1 MGIKKTSDSKEEKD
15 GTAAEKASETSEMSE
30 KTEQT
35 KSDKKTDKLKDRMSE
50 ELKKAQ
56 EELSSEK
63 EKYLRMLAEYDN
75 FRKRS
80 QKERESTYSDV
91 RADTVTRFLPVYDNL
106 ERALKTE
113 TADEAYRRG
122 VEMTLSQFKETIE
135 KLGVSEIEAGSG
147 TKFDPEIHNAVMHVE
162 DENFGEGI
170 IAEEFQKGFKLG
182 DKVIRCSIVKVAN

>member
-1 MGIKKTSDSKEEKD
+1 MSIKKTPDSKEETN
-15 GTAAEKASETSEMSE
+15 GSETVEASETVEINE
-30 KTEQT
+30 KEEHS
-35 KSDKKTDKLKDRMSE
+35 KSDKKADKIKDKSSDEMKKAKE
-50 ELKKAQ
+50 ELA
-56 EELSSEK
+56 SEK

-80 QKERESTYSDV
+80 QKERENTYADV

-122 VEMTLSQFKETIE
+122 VEMTLAQFKDTIE
-135 KLGVSEIEAGSG
+135 KLGVCEIEAGTG
-147 TKFDPEIHNAVMHVE
+147 TKFNPEIHNAVMHIE

-182 DKVIRCSIVKVAN
+182 EKVIRCSIVKVAN

>member
-15 GTAAEKASETSEMSE
+15 GTTAEKAFETSEINE
-30 KTEQT
+30 KTEET
-35 KSDKKTDKLKDRMSE
+35 KSDKKTDKIKDRMSE

-122 VEMTLSQFKETIE
+122 VEMTLTQFKETIE

-170 IAEEFQKGFKLG
+170 ITEEFQKGFKLG

>member
-1 MGIKKTSDSKEEKD
+1 MSMKKTSDPKEEKE
-15 GTAAEKASETSEMSE
+15 GTTAEKAPETSEMSGKAE
-30 KTEQT
+30 ET
-35 KSDKKTDKLKDRMSE
+35 KSDKKTDKIKDKE
-50 ELKKAQ
+50 YAELKKVQ
-56 EELSSEK
+56 EELAAEK

-91 RADTVTRFLPVYDNL
+91 RADTVTKFLPVYDNL

-122 VEMTLSQFKETIE
+122 VEMTLTQFREIIE
-135 KLGVSEIEAGSG
+135 KLGVCEIGAGTG

-170 IAEEFQKGFKLG
+170 ITEEFQKGFKLG

>member
-1 MGIKKTSDSKEEKD
+1 MSMKKTSDPKEEKD
-15 GTAAEKASETSEMSE
+15 GSTLEEAVEINDKI
-30 KTEQT
+30 EQP
-35 KSDKKTDKLKDRMSE
+35 KSDKKSDKIKDKESN

-56 EELSSEK
+56 EELAAEK

-122 VEMTLSQFKETIE
+122 VEMTLTQFKETIE
-135 KLGVSEIEAGSG
+135 KLGVSEIEAGAG

-170 IAEEFQKGFKLG
+170 IAEEFQKGFRLG

>member
-1 MGIKKTSDSKEEKD
+1 MSIKKTSDPKEEAE
-15 GTAAEKASETSEMSE
+15 GSAAEEAAEAND

-35 KSDKKTDKLKDRMSE
+35 KPDKKTDKLKDKESND
-50 ELKKAQ
+50 LKKAQ
-56 EELSSEK
+56 EELAAEK

-80 QKERESTYSDV
+80 QKERENTYSDV

-106 ERALKTE
+106 ERALNTE

-122 VEMTLSQFKETIE
+122 VEMTLAQFKETIE
-135 KLGVSEIEAGSG
+135 KLGVCEIEACVG

-162 DENFGEGI
+162 DESFGESVI
-170 IAEEFQKGFKLG
+170 VEEFQKGFRLG
-182 DKVIRCSIVKVAN
+182 DKVIRCSVVKVAN

>member
-1 MGIKKTSDSKEEKD
+1 MSIKKMSDPKEEKE
-15 GTAAEKASETSEMSE
+15 GLAAEKADETIEINE
-30 KTEQT
+30 KSEQT
-35 KSDKKTDKLKDRMSE
+35 KPDKKAEKIKDKNSD

-56 EELSSEK
+56 EALTAEK
-63 EKYLRMLAEYDN
+63 DKYLRMLAESDN
-75 FRKRS
+75 FRMRS

-106 ERALKTE
+106 ERALKQE

-122 VEMTLSQFKETIE
+122 VEMTLAQFKETIE

-162 DENFGEGI
+162 DESFGEGI

>member
-1 MGIKKTSDSKEEKD
+1 MSMKKTSDPKEEKD
-15 GTAAEKASETSEMSE
+15 GSTLEEAVEINDKI
-30 KTEQT
+30 EQP
-35 KSDKKTDKLKDRMSE
+35 KSDKKSDKIKDKESN

-56 EELSSEK
+56 EELAAEK

-122 VEMTLSQFKETIE
+122 VEMTLTQFKETIE
-135 KLGVSEIEAGSG
+135 KLGVSEIEAGAG

-162 DENFGEGI
+162 DENVGENTVVEVLQQGY
-170 IAEEFQKGFKLG
+170 QLG
-182 DKVIRCSIVKVAN
+182 DKVLRFAMVKVAN

>member
-1 MGIKKTSDSKEEKD
+1 MSIKKTSDPKEEVD
-15 GTAAEKASETSEMSE
+15 GSAAEESAETSD
-30 KTEQT
+30 KAEQA
-35 KSDKKTDKLKDRMSE
+35 KPDKKADKIKDKSSD

-56 EELSSEK
+56 EALAAEK

-122 VEMTLSQFKETIE
+122 VEMTLTQFKETIE
-135 KLGVSEIEAGSG
+135 KLGVCEIEAGAG

-170 IAEEFQKGFKLG
+170 IAEEFQKGFRLG

>member
-1 MGIKKTSDSKEEKD
+1 MGMKKTSDPKEEKE
-15 GTAAEKASETSEMSE
+15 GPALESAPETVEMSE
-30 KTEQT
+30 KPEQT
-35 KSDKKTDKLKDRMSE
+35 KSDRKSDKLKDRGSD

-56 EELSSEK
+56 EALAAEQ

-122 VEMTLSQFKETIE
+122 VEMTLTQFKETIE
-135 KLGVSEIEAGSG
+135 KLGVCEIDAGVG
-147 TKFDPEIHNAVMHVE
+147 AKFDPEFHNAVMHVE
-162 DENFGEGI
+162 DENYGEGV